1 MTTETP
7 VNVPFLDEPD
17 LLLKLALGACRVR
30 VRPGGVEP
38 WATGT
43 YTDPTDDLP
52 IRLVHEGGTVTMTQ
66 GRAFAGIVGLVRG
79 GPTLDLALG
88 TGRPFAL
95 RLEGGAFDV
104 ELELGGVSLTRLT
117 TRHGAG
123 KLEIGFATPNPVDM
137 AAMELSVGAGALE
150 IDHLGNANTASLRI
164 EGGAAGY
171 EIDLTGQQ
179 RPELDG
185 SISTAMSGVSLLLEP
200 KVPARIRHQA
210 TLGGVNVGDGFTTRE
225 GAVWTVS
232 DPAVAPRIRIEA
244 SIALGGLKVRLAD

>member
-7 VNVPFLDEPD
+7 VNVPFVDDDD

-30 VRPGGVEP
+30 VEPGDAEP

-52 IRLVHEGGTVTMTQ
+52 IRLVHEGGTVTLTQ
-66 GRAFAGIVGLVRG
+66 GRALAGVVGLVRG
-79 GPTLDLALG
+79 APTLDLRLG

-95 RLEGGAFDV
+95 RLDGGAFDV

-123 KLEIGFATPNPVDM
+123 NLEIDFTTPNPIDM
-137 AAMELSVGAGALE
+137 EAMELSVGAGALE

-179 RPELDG
+179 RPELDV
-185 SISTAMSGVSLLLEP
+185 SVSTAMSGVSLRFDP
-200 KVPARIRHQA
+200 KVPARIRHEA
-210 TLGGVNVGDGFTTRE
+210 TLGGVDVGDGFTTRE
-225 GAVWTVS
+225 GALWTIA
-232 DPAVAPRIRIEA
+232 DPSVAPRVRVQA
-244 SIALGGLKVRLAD
+244 NVALGGLKVRLAD